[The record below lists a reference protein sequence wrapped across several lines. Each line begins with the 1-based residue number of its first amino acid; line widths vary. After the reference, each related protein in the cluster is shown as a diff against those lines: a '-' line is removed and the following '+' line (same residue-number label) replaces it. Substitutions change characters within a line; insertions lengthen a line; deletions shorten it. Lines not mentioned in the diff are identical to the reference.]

1 MKVKVKFSTIFR
13 ELSGVDKTEFS
24 FPQSATVG
32 DTLKK
37 IAEDFPRLKKWIP
50 QNGEVSDYVYV
61 LLNGKYGAPQTQLKN
76 DDEIVLFPPIGG
88 G

>member
-37 IAEDFPRLKKWIP
+37 IVEDFPRLKKWIP

-61 LLNGKYGAPQTQLKN
+61 LLNGKYAPSQTQLKN
-76 DDEIVLFPPIGG
+76 DDEIVLFPPVAGG
-88 G
+88 